1 LTEERKGFKRANAH
15 MIFLPAEFVMAITH
29 VMSKMEIGNYNA
41 ILLVICEGLKNL
53 DLIDDPT
60 YGLFKARY
68 SRKLLDLVNRKRVD
82 RANAGKEKPRCSKAA
97 GSAMKCRRLATVT
110 MKKGDRMVSSC
121 PEHIE
126 EFKKHGYE
134 VLEET

>member
-1 LTEERKGFKRANAH
+1 MEETRKGFKRENVH
-15 MIFLPAEFVMAITH
+15 RLFFPAEFDIAVVH
-29 VMSKMEIGNYNA
+29 LRSKMEIGEHAA
-41 ILLVICEGLKNL
+41 ILSIICEGLKNL

-60 YGLFKARY
+60 YELYKARY
-68 SRKLLDLVNRKRVD
+68 SRKLLDIVKRNREERESEVKP
-82 RANAGKEKPRCSKAA
+82 KPRCDYAR
-97 GSAMKCRRLATVT
+97 GSADRCRRIATVT
-110 MKKGDRMVSSC
+110 LKSGDKMISSC